1 MDQDTSASD
10 SQVEVNFDGLRN
22 AITPINLMFDGRLF
36 KDLKGLTSHITQAM
50 KKVDRE
56 RPDYQAAL
64 VEINL
69 LEAAF
74 NSALMQWEQKL
85 TGEIQRLK
93 SSVETAQQ
101 KSLGATKKISKYQ
114 EELTR
119 GRATTRSLPI
129 RIGQVRNQLIYASGH
144 GPNPASGNA
153 VVKSKSRL
161 AEQRQDLPTV
171 YKKAV
176 GQILR
181 KVNHRG
187 DSKFTETALRIFK
200 NLSKPPIELEDK
212 QEVVRGKLYY
222 LNPSSAFD
230 DPKLQFVTII
240 GDNTA
245 GDSYMLV
252 SVFADASASSE
263 MRFEDFHRLRVLL
276 FEPLEDMQI
285 ILRLL
290 EARFRDDDF
299 PETFRLYAAI
309 RRKALENKRD
319 EKFSPRQQ
327 AIHDYLTDLVF
338 DFVGIS
344 FDNHASE
351 VRFTEQINQAIQMQ

>member
-10 SQVEVNFDGLRN
+10 PQMEVNFDGLRN

-119 GRATTRSLPI
+119 GRATTRSMPI

-144 GPNPASGNA
+144 GPNPASAN
-153 VVKSKSRL
+153 VEKNKSKL

-171 YKKAV
+171 YRNAV

-187 DSKFTETALRIFK
+187 DSKFTETALRVFK
-200 NLSKPPIELEDK
+200 NLSKPPVELEET
-212 QEVVRGKLYY
+212 QEIYRGKLYY
-222 LNPSSAFD
+222 LSPSSAFD

-240 GDNTA
+240 GDNEA
-245 GDSYMLV
+245 GDSYILE
-252 SVFADASASSE
+252 SVFADSRASSE
-263 MRFEDFHRLRVLL
+263 MRFEDFHRLRVQL

-299 PETFRLYAAI
+299 AETFKLYAAI
-309 RRKALENKRD
+309 RKKALENKRD

-338 DFVGIS
+338 DFVGIR

-351 VRFTEQINQAIQMQ
+351 VRFTEQVNQTIQMQ